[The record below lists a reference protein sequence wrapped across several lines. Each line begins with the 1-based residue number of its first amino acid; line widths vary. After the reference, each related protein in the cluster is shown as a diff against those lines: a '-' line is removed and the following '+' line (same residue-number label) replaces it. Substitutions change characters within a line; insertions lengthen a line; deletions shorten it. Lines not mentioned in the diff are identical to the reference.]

1 MVFLRRDKRMYNGDS
16 SELLNSW
23 KEIAAYLHRGVR
35 TVQRWES
42 ELDLPGRRPS
52 GRSRSAV
59 MAMRSELDE
68 WSEACPVTITGRRTQ
83 HGVSSASP
91 AATPA
96 LSALFYRSRQLGL
109 PVRRPRGKDR
119 SAVIA
124 IRSEL
129 DEWIKACPVT
139 STGKRMQHVV
149 SSAPPPARP
158 ALRSLIVRSCQLRM
172 DVSRR
177 CDDLTTSLN
186 KLLATLG
193 SMMKQPDQPS
203 NNSAQSIV
211 KSVA

>member
-1 MVFLRRDKRMYNGDS
+1 MNNGDS

-23 KEIAAYLHRGVR
+23 KEIAAYLNRGVR
-35 TVQRWES
+35 TVQRWEI
-42 ELDLPGRRPS
+42 E
-52 GRSRSAV
+52 
-59 MAMRSELDE
+59 
-68 WSEACPVTITGRRTQ
+68 
-83 HGVSSASP
+83 
-91 AATPA
+91 
-96 LSALFYRSRQLGL
+96 LGL
-109 PVRRPRGKDR
+109 PVRRPRGKNR

-129 DEWIKACPVT
+129 DAWIKACPVA

-193 SMMKQPDQPS
+193 SMMNQPDQPS